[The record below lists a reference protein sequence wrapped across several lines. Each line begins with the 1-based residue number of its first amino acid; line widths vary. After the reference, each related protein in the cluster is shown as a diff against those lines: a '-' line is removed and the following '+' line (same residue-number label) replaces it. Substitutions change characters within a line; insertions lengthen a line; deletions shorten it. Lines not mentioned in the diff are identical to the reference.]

1 MFLFALYGGMMPP
14 SPLTR
19 KKLSTMGFLNKW
31 SFGRWGCARMKPMP
45 KSLVPMWLVGK
56 TSLSCC
62 QILCPLKIQP
72 FWKVFGLPL
81 IRGVIMCKVPFL
93 PLLMLVV
100 KTSLLLHIV
109 VLKTCDPH

>member
-1 MFLFALYGGMMPP
+1 
-14 SPLTR
+14 
-19 KKLSTMGFLNKW
+19 
-31 SFGRWGCARMKPMP
+31 
-45 KSLVPMWLVGK
+45 
-56 TSLSCC
+56 LSCC

-109 VLKTCDPH
+109 VLKTCDPPWRQPLTLCFETWALVISF